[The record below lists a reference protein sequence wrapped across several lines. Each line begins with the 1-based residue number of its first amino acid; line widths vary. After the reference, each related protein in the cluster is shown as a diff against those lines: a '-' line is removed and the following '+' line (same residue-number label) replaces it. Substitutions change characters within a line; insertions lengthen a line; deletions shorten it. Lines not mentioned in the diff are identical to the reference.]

1 MLFKLRHNYSI
12 VWITITASRTS
23 NGMHTPRVKHCK
35 LFAWAAAALASALLS
50 ETRAED
56 YWGTPSAN
64 ADADAKRAFVA
75 VDAESIVEADGLRSA
90 WVFFFVGTTRE
101 IARVTGIRY
110 SLRCG
115 ANEQAER
122 QHVEYDPMTLTVQ
135 KQTQTSQMEFASPVP
150 QSVQTSLFAFICTF
164 RAADIPAGEMVYR
177 NFMHVKGTTLKD
189 VRAVALQVFSLMATP
204 AS

>member
-1 MLFKLRHNYSI
+1 MRVQHCRLF
-12 VWITITASRTS
+12 VWATA
-23 NGMHTPRVKHCK
+23 V
-35 LFAWAAAALASALLS
+35 LASALLS
-50 ETRAED
+50 EARAED

-64 ADADAKRAFVA
+64 ADVNANRAFVA
-75 VDAESIVEADGLRSA
+75 VDIESIVEADGLRSA

-150 QSVQTSLFAFICTF
+150 QSVQTSLFAFICTY
-164 RAADIPAGEMVYR
+164 RAADIPKGEITYR
-177 NFMHVKGTTLKD
+177 NFMHVNGKTLQD
-189 VRAVALQVFSLMATP
+189 VRVLALQVFSLITTTG
-204 AS
+204 S